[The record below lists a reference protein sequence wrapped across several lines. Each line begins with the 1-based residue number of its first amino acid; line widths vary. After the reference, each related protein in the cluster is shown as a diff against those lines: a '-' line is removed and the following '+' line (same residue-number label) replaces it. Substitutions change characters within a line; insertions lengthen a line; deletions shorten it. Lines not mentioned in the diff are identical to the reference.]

1 VGFVTFNR
9 WVAINYEHL
18 SLNPLTCP
26 SHLQATPESAN
37 VSFHF
42 CFSEKIRGSGKFKL
56 HARHPTFL
64 RRAND
69 QPCEQVAKRVFFL
82 RRRRN
87 VFRREIFCVLFSEN
101 NLVVI
106 CFSGNF
112 FCSVC
117 SCRTHERTNE
127 TTKKRNVPRLRSRS
141 ESLFLQPDEVLVA
154 SSPVCR
160 VVFSSHS
167 CSVCANEGHCL
178 LLGTMARLQT
188 VATVATRPA
197 SA

>member
-1 VGFVTFNR
+1 M
-9 WVAINYEHL
+9 
-18 SLNPLTCP
+18 
-26 SHLQATPESAN
+26 
-37 VSFHF
+37 
-42 CFSEKIRGSGKFKL
+42 
-56 HARHPTFL
+56 
-64 RRAND
+64 
-69 QPCEQVAKRVFFL
+69 
-82 RRRRN
+82 
-87 VFRREIFCVLFSEN
+87 
-101 NLVVI
+101 VI

-112 FCSVC
+112 FFVLCV
-117 SCRTHERTNE
+117 RAERTNE
-127 TTKKRNVPRLRSRS
+127 RTKQQKKRNVPRLRSRS

>member
-1 VGFVTFNR
+1 MFPFTFVFQRKFAEAGNSNCT
-9 WVAINYEHL
+9 HG
-18 SLNPLTCP
+18 T
-26 SHLQATPESAN
+26 Q
-37 VSFHF
+37 HF
-42 CFSEKIRGSGKFKL
+42 CEEWTTNLVNKLRNEFFS
-56 HARHPTFL
+56 
-64 RRAND
+64 
-69 QPCEQVAKRVFFL
+69 

-106 CFSGNF
+106 CFSGNFF

-197 SA
+197 SAWVNRRVWMNGAC